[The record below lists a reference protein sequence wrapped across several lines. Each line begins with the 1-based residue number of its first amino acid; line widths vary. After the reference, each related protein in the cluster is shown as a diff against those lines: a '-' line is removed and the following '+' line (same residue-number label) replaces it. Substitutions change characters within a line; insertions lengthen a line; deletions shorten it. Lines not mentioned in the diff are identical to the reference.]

1 MTALPI
7 PATPG
12 WPGITRYEVT
22 ERLLGGD
29 GGPLNRAPSELLER
43 TEYLKKQIDDI
54 VSGALVAEYAD
65 RLKTPRNLAMT
76 GDGSWSVTF
85 DGSGNV
91 SGALTLANSG
101 VTAGSYG
108 MVTVDAKGRVAA
120 GRQMTAADVPALD
133 WNKIASGKPTT
144 LAGYGIA
151 DAASKVELQAAI
163 DGVVAG
169 APGALNTLQ
178 KLAAALGNDSNYAAT
193 ITKQLTSK
201 ADKAST
207 LAGYGIADAAS
218 KAELQASIDG
228 VVAGAPGALNTLQ
241 KLATALGND
250 SNYAA
255 TITKQLTS
263 KADKANTL
271 AGYGIADAASKAEL
285 QAAIDGVVAGAPGA
299 LNTLQELA
307 AALDNDASFAANL
320 TKKLAGK
327 ADKASTLAGYGIAD
341 AFPLRAD
348 IASAVDLDT
357 LTITGIYHNP
367 ANDNAIKGKNWPCP
381 QAGQLTVRATGEMV
395 YHTYQAFADGGFWHR
410 CRYQGRWTVW
420 RQLADAATT
429 QDGITA
435 AAPPGQIAYFAR
447 DTPPPGWIICNGAQD
462 VSRTTYAALF
472 AAIGERFGA
481 GDGKTTFGVPDLRG
495 EFIRGWDAGGGV
507 DVAGRSFGSR
517 QASQNLAHDH
527 AIPTPA
533 GNIAG
538 QDTVL
543 VDNGGAPLDLG
554 ARQAS
559 NELLGEWNGSGRYLR
574 YATYSTGGNESRPRN
589 VALLACIKV

>member
-1 MTALPI
+1 MSYLPEKSVWEDGIYQLETSDPVLAGPDGIDNLQGKQLANRTA
-7 PATPG
+7 
-12 WPGITRYEVT
+12 
-22 ERLLGGD
+22 
-29 GGPLNRAPSELLER
+29 
-43 TEYLKKQIDDI
+43 YLKKQVDDL
-54 VSGALVAEYAD
+54 VSGALTAEYAD
-65 RLKTPRNLAMT
+65 RLKTSRTLAMT
-76 GDGSWSVTF
+76 GDGAWSVNF
-85 DGSGNV
+85 DGNGNV
-91 SGALTLANSG
+91 SAAMTLANTG
-101 VTAGSYG
+101 VAAGNYG
-108 MVTVDAKGRVAA
+108 MVTVDAKGRITS
-120 GRQMTAADVPALD
+120 GRQMAAADVPALD
-133 WNKIASGKPTT
+133 WSKIASGRPST
-144 LAGYGIA
+144 LDGYGIA
-151 DAASKVELQAAI
+151 IASQAEAEAGNDNSLAMTPLKVAQALNAIGLAGRAKNITTGSLQTIRPNGLYHVDAVGQVVDAPVKCNGMLLTHFLNDKWGNQVYWMWGGDTYEQRLENGIWKPWVKVLKSGRQSTLADYGITDAASKTELQAAI
-163 DGVVAG
+163 SNVIAG
-169 APGALNTLQ
+169 APGAL
-178 KLAAALGNDSNYAAT
+178 D
-193 ITKQLTSK
+193 
-201 ADKAST
+201 
-207 LAGYGIADAAS
+207 
-218 KAELQASIDG
+218 
-228 VVAGAPGALNTLQ
+228 
-241 KLATALGND
+241 
-250 SNYAA
+250 
-255 TITKQLTS
+255 
-263 KADKANTL
+263 
-271 AGYGIADAASKAEL
+271 
-285 QAAIDGVVAGAPGA
+285 
-299 LNTLQELA
+299 TLQELA

-462 VSRTTYAALF
+462 VSRATYAALF

>member
-1 MTALPI
+1 M
-7 PATPG
+7 
-12 WPGITRYEVT
+12 
-22 ERLLGGD
+22 LGGD

-133 WNKIASGKPTT
+133 WNKIASGKP
-144 LAGYGIA
+144 
-151 DAASKVELQAAI
+151 S
-163 DGVVAG
+163 
-169 APGALNTLQ
+169 
-178 KLAAALGNDSNYAAT
+178 
-193 ITKQLTSK
+193 
-201 ADKAST
+201 
-207 LAGYGIADAAS
+207 
-218 KAELQASIDG
+218 
-228 VVAGAPGALNTLQ
+228 
-241 KLATALGND
+241 
-250 SNYAA
+250 
-255 TITKQLTS
+255 
-263 KADKANTL
+263 TL

-299 LNTLQELA
+299 LNTLQKLA
-307 AALDNDASFAANL
+307 TALDNDASFAANL

-327 ADKASTLAGYGIAD
+327 ADKASTLAGYGITDAATKAELQAAISNVIAGAPGALDTLQELAAALDNDASFAANLTKKLATKADKAATLDGYGIAD
-341 AFPLRAD
+341 ALPLRAD

-462 VSRTTYAALF
+462 VSRATYAALF